1 MRWPRAIRL
10 DIVNTHPWFV
20 IYYEPE
26 SYVLLEPQSGPPNGS
41 NDPILGERL
50 TARTGH
56 PLTMVT
62 DWLVTR
68 EQPVDQ
74 G

>member
-1 MRWPRAIRL
+1 M
-10 DIVNTHPWFV
+10 
-20 IYYEPE
+20 
-26 SYVLLEPQSGPPNGS
+26 LEPQPGPPNGS
-41 NDPILGERL
+41 NTPMVGERI
-50 TARTGH
+50 TARVGQ

-62 DWLVTR
+62 DWFVTR